1 MKILSG
7 LLKADYSFLSVLV
20 DLLDGR
26 AKSSGFGG
34 FGGLLD
40 GKDGVSLND
49 PSVKKWQT
57 TLPNRLGRQALEPEH
72 KYNC

>member
-1 MKILSG
+1 MKRLTD
-7 LLKADYSFLSVLV
+7 LLKAGSSFLSVFV
-20 DLLDGR
+20 DLLDDR

-40 GKDGVSLND
+40 GKDEVSLND

-57 TLPNRLGRQALEPEH
+57 TLPNRLGRQVLEPGH
-72 KYNC
+72 KYSC